1 MNRSVLLA
9 CGTLAAA
16 VCACG
21 GAKPEKKEPEQ
32 LDPYRAVMSER
43 INAVVYSGK
52 RPKKVMED
60 LALLGVVP
68 GKDFED
74 FKDESKIDDWFG
86 DENGLGPVRYTSLT
100 CGLSPLVDEEGK
112 MIRFY
117 RSRKMIDGEIQP
129 EMFLGPGRE

>member
-1 MNRSVLLA
+1 
-9 CGTLAAA
+9 
-16 VCACG
+16 
-21 GAKPEKKEPEQ
+21 
-32 LDPYRAVMSER
+32 
-43 INAVVYSGK
+43 
-52 RPKKVMED
+52 VMED

-129 EMFLGPGRE
+129 EMFLGPGKE